1 MSLLIEQKNIKSVL
15 LRFSNSAEKKGIG
28 PTAEAKRKKILKPPP
43 SFPHSNSNGGKPHC
57 SSTFPFSSSGERL
70 QRFSQ

>member
-28 PTAEAKRKKILKPPP
+28 PTAEAKKEKD
-43 SFPHSNSNGGKPHC
+43 
-57 SSTFPFSSSGERL
+57 T
-70 QRFSQ
+70 